1 MNLGLLLAI
10 ARLLQLPLTHSTRSG
25 AIREGR
31 SRQVV
36 LWAGARAHHIVGL
49 DKVPAAGIPGETGLT
64 LFGVLDAAR

>member
-10 ARLLQLPLTHSTRSG
+10 TRLLQLPLTHSTRIG

-36 LWAGARAHHIVGL
+36 LWAGARARKITGL
-49 DKVPAAGIPGETGLT
+49 DEWSTAGTPGEK
-64 LFGVLDAAR
+64 